1 MAVPRETVL
10 GIVGENGAGKSTLV
24 KILAG
29 LEQPDSGT
37 IWVGSDEVA
46 FNNPRDAQHAGI
58 RIAPQELVLCP
69 DLSVTENLLMGELPS
84 RSTRP
89 RVVAWRRA
97 HAEAERRLRL
107 LGVQGIDVRSNLSTL
122 SVVERAF
129 VQLAHAMDP
138 ETRVLIADEPTAP
151 MSGAEVEQTLAVL
164 TEIRRAG
171 VAVIYVSHRLQEVFQ
186 LCDRVTVLRDGRTV
200 RGFERGEF
208 DASNLVSAMVSGRSL
223 DLKRPDRSRAGRAT
237 KPALEARDVRA
248 DDLRGIALKVEVGEL
263 VAVYGTLGSGRDKL
277 APALLGRV
285 GEVGELLID
294 GQQIRRISP
303 PRLTRAGIGYVPAER
318 RSQGLILERS
328 IRENLT
334 LGMLRALTRLG
345 VLRRSAERAVA
356 TRWRD
361 ALQIA
366 SPSIEAPVGSLSGGS
381 QQKVMIARWLAS
393 ESRLLILEEPTRGV
407 DIATKAEIYRVLENH
422 ADSGGAA
429 LIISSDLEEVARIAD
444 RVIVVRAGEIV
455 GELRDATEADIAA
468 LALGTAQERTG

>member
-1 MAVPRETVL
+1 ML

-37 IWVGSDEVA
+37 IRVGSDEVA
-46 FNNPRDAQHAGI
+46 FNNPRDAQQAGI

-69 DLSVTENLLMGELPS
+69 DLSVTENLLMGELPI

-97 HAEAERRLRL
+97 HAEAEARLHR

-138 ETRVLIADEPTAP
+138 ETQVLIADEPTAP
-151 MSGAEVEQTLAVL
+151 MSGAEVDQTLAVL

-186 LCDRVTVLRDGRTV
+186 LCDCVTVLRDGRTV

-208 DASNLVSAMVSGRSL
+208 DSSNLVSAMVSGRSL
-223 DLKRPDRSRAGRAT
+223 DLKRPDRLRADRAPQ
-237 KPALEARDVRA
+237 PALEARDVRA

-285 GEVGELLID
+285 GEVGKLLID
-294 GQQIRRISP
+294 GQPIRRISP
-303 PRLTRAGIGYVPAER
+303 TRLTRAGVGYVPAER

-334 LGMLRALTRLG
+334 LGMLRALTHMG
-345 VLRRSAERAVA
+345 VLRRGAERAVA
-356 TRWRD
+356 RRWRD

-444 RVIVVRAGEIV
+444 RVIVVRGGEIV
-455 GELRDATEADIAA
+455 GELRNGTEAEIAA
-468 LALGTAQERTG
+468 LALGTAQEETG